1 MTPRPAPGAERVVAV
16 LNFLTAHPDESFTLS
31 EMARRLDLNKATCH
45 ALLMTLTDAGYLL
58 RHPTRMTYMLGPS
71 LVAIGSAAQGQFQ
84 AVDFARE
91 EMRAL
96 AEETSLECI
105 ASTVVGQEI
114 VILSRSGAPLP
125 FGTSVSLGQR
135 LPLVPPLGSVFMA
148 WAPPEDL
155 DGWLQRQHSW
165 ASEEQLDRYQA
176 ALAAVRRR
184 GFAVSLDADAR
195 LQVGQALASL
205 GNEGK
210 TQPVRG
216 MLERLL
222 DDLSRDDYFLIEI
235 EPEAPYKV
243 NTMGA
248 PVFGPTGGVEL
259 GLFLVGFRGVLQGDE
274 VMEHGERLAQA
285 TRNVTKAIHG
295 VEPDRA

>member
-16 LNFLTAHPDESFTLS
+16 LNFLAAHPDESFSLS
-31 EMARRLDLNKATCH
+31 ELARRLDLNKATCH
-45 ALLMTLTDAGYLL
+45 ALLMTLTEAGYLL
-58 RHPTRMTYMLGPS
+58 RHPTRMTYMLGPA
-71 LVAIGSAAQGQFQ
+71 LVAIGGAAQGQFQ

-91 EMRAL
+91 EMRTL

-105 ASTVVGQEI
+105 ASTVVGDEI
-114 VILSRSGAPLP
+114 VILSRSGAALP
-125 FGTSVSLGQR
+125 FGASVALGQR

-148 WAPPEDL
+148 WAAPDDI

-176 ALAAVRRR
+176 ALTAVRRR
-184 GFAVSLDADAR
+184 GYAVSLSADAR

-205 GNEGK
+205 GDEGRS
-210 TQPVRG
+210 QPVRG

-222 DDLSRDDYFLIEI
+222 DDLSREDYFLIEV
-235 EPEAPYKV
+235 EPGTEYRV

-248 PVFGPTGGVEL
+248 PVFGPTGSVEL
-259 GLFLVGFRGVLQGDE
+259 GLFL
-274 VMEHGERLAQA
+274 
-285 TRNVTKAIHG
+285 
-295 VEPDRA
+295 

>member
-31 EMARRLDLNKATCH
+31 ELARRLNLNKATCH
-45 ALLMTLTDAGYLL
+45 ALLMSLTQAGYLL
-58 RHPTRMTYMLGPS
+58 RHPTRMTYTLGPA
-71 LVAIGSAAQGQFQ
+71 LVALGSAAQGQFQ
-84 AVDFARE
+84 AVDFARD

-96 AEETSLECI
+96 AEELGLECI
-105 ASTVVGQEI
+105 ASTVVGEEI

-135 LPLVPPLGSVFMA
+135 LPLVPPIGSIFMA
-148 WAPPEDL
+148 WASPEDI

-176 ALAAVRRR
+176 ALGAVRRR
-184 GFAVSLDADAR
+184 GYSVNLDADAR
-195 LQVGQALASL
+195 LQVGQALAEL
-205 GNEGK
+205 GDEGR

-222 DDLSRDDYFLIEI
+222 DELSRDDYFLIDI

-259 GLFLVGFRGVLQGDE
+259 GLFLVGFRGVLKGEE
-274 VMEHGERLAQA
+274 VMEHGERLSQA

-295 VEPDRA
+295 VEPTRA

>member
-16 LNFLTAHPDESFTLS
+16 LNFLAAHPDESFSLS
-31 EMARRLDLNKATCH
+31 ELARRLDLNKATCH
-45 ALLMTLTDAGYLL
+45 ALLMTLTEAGYLL
-58 RHPTRMTYMLGPS
+58 RHPTRMTYMLGPA
-71 LVAIGSAAQGQFQ
+71 LVAIGGAAQGQFQ

-105 ASTVVGQEI
+105 ASTVVGDEI
-114 VILSRSGAPLP
+114 VILSRSGAALP
-125 FGTSVSLGQR
+125 FGASVALGQR

-148 WAPPEDL
+148 WAEPDDI

-176 ALAAVRRR
+176 ALTAVRRR
-184 GFAVSLDADAR
+184 GYAVSLDADAR

-205 GNEGK
+205 GDEGRS
-210 TQPVRG
+210 QPVRG

-222 DDLSRDDYFLIEI
+222 DELSREDYFLIEV
-235 EPEAPYKV
+235 EPRSEYRV

-248 PVFGPTGGVEL
+248 PVFGPGGNVEL
-259 GLFLVGFRGVLQGDE
+259 GLFLVGFRGVIRGED
-274 VMEHGERLAQA
+274 VIEHGERLAQA

-295 VEPDRA
+295 EEPQRA